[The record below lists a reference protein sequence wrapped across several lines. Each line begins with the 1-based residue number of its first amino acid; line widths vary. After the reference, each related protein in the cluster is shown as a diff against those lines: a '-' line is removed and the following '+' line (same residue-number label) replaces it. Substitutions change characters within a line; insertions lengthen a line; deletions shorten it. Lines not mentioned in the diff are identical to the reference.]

1 MKMQRLLAQGGK
13 EKENKEWEEKLKKL
27 ERDLVENPKKELI
40 KIASESYK
48 MLSEGHLPVGK
59 SIDFSSDPIK
69 INVRKGEA
77 IQISIAPNA
86 NHGAD
91 TTLIDLKI
99 KHQTDSGN
107 LEWSTQ
113 DLIDILTKSNTSC
126 NRLFINLSPFQSVAF
141 ITNNR
146 FSDMVLSCN
155 NWKS

>member
-1 MKMQRLLAQGGK
+1 
-13 EKENKEWEEKLKKL
+13 
-27 ERDLVENPKKELI
+27 
-40 KIASESYK
+40 